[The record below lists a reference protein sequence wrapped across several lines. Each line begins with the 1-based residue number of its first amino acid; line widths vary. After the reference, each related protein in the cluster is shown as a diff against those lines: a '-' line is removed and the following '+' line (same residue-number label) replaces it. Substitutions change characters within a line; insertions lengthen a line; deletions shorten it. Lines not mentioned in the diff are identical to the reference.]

1 MRIFDE
7 DNDIGTIGMVVAVTL
22 VLGAIVYTYTKDDGF
37 QTALL
42 PAIDKTVPTIVPAG
56 PQI

>member
-7 DNDIGTIGMVVAVTL
+7 DNDIGTIITVVAVTL
-22 VLGAIVYTYTKDDGF
+22 ALGIMMYAYTRHHGF
-37 QTALL
+37 QTAFL
-42 PAIDKTVPTIVPAG
+42 PAVDKTVPTIVPSG